1 MIVEYEINNL
11 DERNARQHLMLTE
24 GEMLQLHICTRS
36 SQVKI
41 TLRDNTLKRLLKC
54 RTGGVRY
61 YISKLSGKK
70 TGDSGAAYF
79 SRPVLFISKNMFR
92 GY

>member
-1 MIVEYEINNL
+1 
-11 DERNARQHLMLTE
+11 MLTE
-24 GEMLQLHICTRS
+24 GEMMQFHICIRS

-41 TLRDNTLKRLLKC
+41 TLRDDTLKRLLKC

-61 YISKLSGKK
+61 SISKLSGKK
-70 TGDSGAAYF
+70 TGDSGAVYYAI
-79 SRPVLFISKNMFR
+79 SVLLFSKNIFR